1 LPFNETTWAS
11 LLVDS
16 FPRWRE
22 DLMLTVNEA
31 RKRVLEAVELLDVE
45 DVLISDSLGC
55 VLAQDRHA
63 LHPLPRFANSAMDG
77 FAVRGAD
84 AKAASDGS
92 PVTLEIVGEI
102 RAGDPGDVH
111 VDNGQAARIM
121 TGGALPPGAD
131 AVVPIEEVEESET
144 TVVVKAATP
153 AGRHVRPAGDDVA
166 AGDLLASAGTE
177 LGPGEIALLAAMGVS
192 PVPVRGA
199 PRVAVLVTG
208 DELVD
213 PEAEPGPGQI
223 RDSNSVALRALVA
236 EAGGRVVHFERVPDE
251 RAATLGAFKQ
261 AADLADL
268 VLSSGGVA
276 VGKYDFVKDV
286 VEELGH
292 IDLWRV
298 AMQPGKPVVL
308 GEIASTPFLG
318 LPGNPVSIHV
328 GFEQFVRPAIR
339 KMRGCRSLLRPT
351 IEARLTEPID
361 KRPGRLHFVRV
372 RLSASSDGWRATP
385 TGPQGSHI
393 QSSLVDCHG
402 VARFEIDSTHI
413 DAGEPVVV
421 EVWRLPDVHE
431 GVE

>member
-1 LPFNETTWAS
+1 
-11 LLVDS
+11 
-16 FPRWRE
+16 
-22 DLMLTVNEA
+22 MLTVDEA
-31 RKRVLEAVELLDVE
+31 RTRVLDAVELLNVE
-45 DVLISDSLGC
+45 EVLISDALGC
-55 VLAQDRHA
+55 VLAHDQHA
-63 LHPLPRFANSAMDG
+63 PHPLPRFANSAMDG
-77 FAVRGAD
+77 FAVRGSD
-84 AKAASDGS
+84 AGAASESS
-92 PVTLEIVGEI
+92 PVTLEVVGEV
-102 RAGDPGDVH
+102 RAGDPGTVR
-111 VDNGQAARIM
+111 VESGTAARIM

-131 AVVPIEEVEESET
+131 AVVPIEEVEESAT
-144 TVVVKAATP
+144 TVVVKAATS
-153 AGRHVRPAGDDVA
+153 AGRHVRPAGDDVDE
-166 AGDLLASAGTE
+166 GELLVMAGTE

-236 EAGGRVVHFERVPDE
+236 EAGARVVLFERVSDD
-251 RAATLGAFKQ
+251 RAATLGAFKR
-261 AADLADL
+261 AGDLADL
-268 VLSSGGVA
+268 VVSSGGVA

-286 VEELGH
+286 VEELGN

-308 GEIASTPFLG
+308 GDIGGRMFLG

-372 RLSASSDGWRATP
+372 RLSASSDGWKATP

-402 VARFEIDSTHI
+402 VARFGIDSTHL
-413 DAGEPVVV
+413 DAGDSVAV
-421 EVWRLPDVHE
+421 EVWRLPGVNE
-431 GVE
+431 GAE